1 MIAAINHVAE
11 RQGKAPDGID
21 CTMSKPV
28 YAIIGVFTLYAMVS
42 PSPRPAAPERPRAA
56 VPEPLGT
63 EEPAAPSG
71 NGYNTVTLSRAPD
84 GHFYTEARVNN
95 TTVRFLV
102 DTGASTIAL
111 SKRDAQAAG
120 LHFSSSEFTVQGQGA
135 GGVIALKP
143 VTLDRVAIG
152 AFEVRDV
159 GAAIVDGDLHVSLLG
174 QNWLSRVGTVTIS
187 GDKMVLR

>member
-1 MIAAINHVAE
+1 
-11 RQGKAPDGID
+11 
-21 CTMSKPV
+21 MSKPAF
-28 YAIIGVFTLYAMVS
+28 AIIGLFTLYAMVS
-42 PSPRPAAPERPRAA
+42 PSPRPAAPEQPRAVA
-56 VPEPLGT
+56 PEPVKT
-63 EEPAAPSG
+63 EEPAAPPG
-71 NGYNTVTLSRAPD
+71 NAYNAVTLTRAPD

-95 TTVRFLV
+95 TTIRFLV

-120 LHFSSSEFTVQGQGA
+120 LHFSSSDFTSKGRGA
-135 GGVIALKP
+135 GGPIALKP
-143 VTLDRVAIG
+143 VTLSRVAIG
-152 AFEVRDV
+152 TFEVRDV